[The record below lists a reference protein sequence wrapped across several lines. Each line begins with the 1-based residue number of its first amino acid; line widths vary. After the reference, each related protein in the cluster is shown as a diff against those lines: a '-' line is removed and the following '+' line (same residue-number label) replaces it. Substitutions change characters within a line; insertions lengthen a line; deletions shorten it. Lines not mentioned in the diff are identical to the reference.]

1 MAVVALVLGLAQVAD
16 VGGRRTAAA
25 GGLGKRM
32 QALSALSTGAQR
44 SGLVAGK
51 PARLRQLRIAW
62 AGMLQEAGPD
72 GNTTAA
78 TPAGEPADAAGQQT
92 ADGECCAC
100 PAAETAP
107 AGGADAADPGPAAAD
122 ANATDAT
129 GADATAAG
137 TVGPA
142 TARASAGGLRLRK
155 LLQEN
160 AAGAAT
166 NASAG
171 GAEGA
176 NAEPAGDAP
185 ACCPCA
191 AGAVP
196 ASQARE
202 VPVFEDWSSSA
213 LPHTAWDSILG
224 VLKVVG
230 EGVYDDIDT
239 GYHTVHDEDGERVVP
254 KPEMPEHKAPWI
266 GPHDIMVPSL
276 EYVGEDHIR
285 GWNVGPEIFG
295 DGLPHDEDKEDK
307 SYIFDKDVDQRI
319 TYMGDPMNVNGEQL
333 PGVMVPW
340 DRIPHPVE
348 AARSGPP
355 TPRPTHFVMHN
366 DGTISMETVPADSS
380 VPYRSGLRSVV
391 FKPCKKHPLHGCEL
405 DPPMPQP
412 RCALPPPSFT
422 MGMYCVCLVSP

>member
-1 MAVVALVLGLAQVAD
+1 MAAGEAVPGGHRRAQGDAGASDAEAGFGGGGEAVAANRGAPADELGYGAVRPGDGGARRSDRLGATLGAMAVVALVLGLAQVAD

-239 GYHTVHDEDGERVVP
+239 GYHTVHDEDGMSALVREPVVT
-254 KPEMPEHKAPWI
+254 HVAVVLCAP
-266 GPHDIMVPSL
+266 
-276 EYVGEDHIR
+276 
-285 GWNVGPEIFG
+285 
-295 DGLPHDEDKEDK
+295 
-307 SYIFDKDVDQRI
+307 
-319 TYMGDPMNVNGEQL
+319 T
-333 PGVMVPW
+333 
-340 DRIPHPVE
+340 
-348 AARSGPP
+348 
-355 TPRPTHFVMHN
+355 
-366 DGTISMETVPADSS
+366 
-380 VPYRSGLRSVV
+380 
-391 FKPCKKHPLHGCEL
+391 
-405 DPPMPQP
+405 
-412 RCALPPPSFT
+412 
-422 MGMYCVCLVSP
+422 

>member
-1 MAVVALVLGLAQVAD
+1 
-16 VGGRRTAAA
+16 
-25 GGLGKRM
+25 
-32 QALSALSTGAQR
+32 
-44 SGLVAGK
+44 
-51 PARLRQLRIAW
+51 
-62 AGMLQEAGPD
+62 
-72 GNTTAA
+72 
-78 TPAGEPADAAGQQT
+78 
-92 ADGECCAC
+92 
-100 PAAETAP
+100 
-107 AGGADAADPGPAAAD
+107 
-122 ANATDAT
+122 
-129 GADATAAG
+129 
-137 TVGPA
+137 
-142 TARASAGGLRLRK
+142 
-155 LLQEN
+155 
-160 AAGAAT
+160 
-166 NASAG
+166 
-171 GAEGA
+171 
-176 NAEPAGDAP
+176 
-185 ACCPCA
+185 
-191 AGAVP
+191 
-196 ASQARE
+196 
-202 VPVFEDWSSSA
+202 
-213 LPHTAWDSILG
+213 
-224 VLKVVG
+224 
-230 EGVYDDIDT
+230 
-239 GYHTVHDEDGERVVP
+239 VHDEDGERVVP

-412 RCALPPPSFT
+412 SAAPAPLPTIGFGERSLLEGESTTGTAAAHAPEYIVDQEGRRFVKRLFDEAADLDEKPGPITAKEVRELESKYAAYLDVKPYNQLYLNVFDYIEQEYEVTSGADLELKRILRDHHYHGKSMNDYIDPSEDTAGEAMAAEGNGVVAVDEPMVDIAYGGGTQEAMSQERVMCKPMDFACFF
-422 MGMYCVCLVSP
+422 GVSGWG